1 MKTRLIL
8 KPGQKGKKKLVA
20 KYCQRLLC
28 GRYRCDEMLKKRF
41 TTVEIV
47 ADERD

>member
-1 MKTRLIL
+1 MKTILIL

-20 KYCQRLLC
+20 KYGQRLLC
-28 GRYRCDEMLKKRF
+28 VRYRCDEILKKRF
-41 TTVEIV
+41 RTVEIV